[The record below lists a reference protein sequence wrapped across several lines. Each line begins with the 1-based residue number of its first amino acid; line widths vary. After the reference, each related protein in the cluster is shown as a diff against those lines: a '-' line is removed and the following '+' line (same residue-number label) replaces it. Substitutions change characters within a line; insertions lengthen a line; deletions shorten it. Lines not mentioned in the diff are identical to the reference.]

1 MVDQWL
7 DNGPRLL
14 ARLISRNVPANPFLP
29 RAIRNRRAILSA
41 MRSDA
46 HVSAAWLIL
55 FIAMATRDARSSF
68 QDLAIAAA

>member
-14 ARLISRNVPANPFLP
+14 ARLISRNVPANQFLP

-46 HVSAAWLIL
+46 HVFAAWLKR
-55 FIAMATRDARSSF
+55 FIAQWRRATRDRAFR
-68 QDLAIAAA
+68 I

>member
-1 MVDQWL
+1 MVDRWL

-46 HVSAAWLIL
+46 HVFDARRKT
-55 FIAMATRDARSSF
+55 FIAQSRRATDR
-68 QDLAIAAA
+68 QDLAIAAV